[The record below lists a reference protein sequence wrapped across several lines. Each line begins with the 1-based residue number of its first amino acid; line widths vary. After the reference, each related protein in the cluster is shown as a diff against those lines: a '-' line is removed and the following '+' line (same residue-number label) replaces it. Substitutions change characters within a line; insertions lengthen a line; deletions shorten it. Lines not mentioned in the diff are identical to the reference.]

1 MSYEM
6 TELQNNYRQLMKETI
21 ASIDALIY
29 EVEENTLQNKALR
42 QANLEMATD
51 TVPLIRSLKEAKKQ
65 AEISLSI
72 FGQKKLKLT
81 KKR

>member
-1 MSYEM
+1 MGCEM